1 MLHFITFLA
10 GAAALVAAGAWWL
23 RRVCQAERWDLPAAI
38 LQILAFAATVV
49 AVLALLVVAAFAQDG
64 HSRWHHWYQHW
75 RQPGTTTS
83 CCNARQTGPLGVETG
98 DCEPTRAEI
107 RAGTWYAWERHL
119 QTWLPIPEAKIIRER
134 NPSTEEA
141 HLCWTPASGVLCF
154 VPPDTGG

>member
-1 MLHFITFLA
+1 MLVLAILGVITLALLAAVLRVAGRVLADEGHSAPSRRCTLRAAGFLA
-10 GAAALVAAGAWWL
+10 
-23 RRVCQAERWDLPAAI
+23 
-38 LQILAFAATVV
+38 LAVLGAATV
-49 AVLALLVVAAFAQDG
+49 ALAQDG
-64 HSRWHHWYQHW
+64 HARWHHYYQHW
-75 RQPGTTTS
+75 KQPGTDVS
-83 CCNARQTGPLGVETG
+83 CCNARQTGPLGIETG

-141 HLCWTPASGVLCF
+141 HLCWTPSSGVLCF